1 MCTTCLWWIY
11 IFIDGDDVIVLFKK
25 KNIVLWM
32 KNKTNYSSFLER
44 RSHSWS
50 RHYISISSVLNQL
63 RERFSRHGLYIAE
76 FFSRSYGDVYLM
88 STDMP
93 TKLWPQI
100 TRIPHVSIVFHS
112 RLFTRKKNGCKWQI
126 LKMGLQ
132 VLTDSLVVGH
142 FL

>member
-1 MCTTCLWWIY
+1 MHNLFMVDLYFHWWGRRHST
-11 IFIDGDDVIVLFKK
+11 FQK

-93 TKLWPQI
+93 SKLWPQP
-100 TRIPHVSIVFHS
+100 TSTSIPHVSIVFHS
-112 RLFTRKKNGCKWQI
+112 RLFTRKKWLLMTNTQNG
-126 LKMGLQ
+126 LE
-132 VLTDSLVVGH
+132 S
-142 FL
+142 FNR